1 MKKNHIILLL
11 CLLLAG
17 FSASEIFGVTKTTS
31 KSKKKATT
39 TTTKK
44 MTAKAND
51 TKPVS
56 KNDAKVEITTDEG
69 VITVLLYGDTPGHRD
84 NFLKLAKEGYYD
96 GVLFH
101 RVIKDFMVQTGDP
114 ESKNAAPGQSLG
126 AGDPNY
132 TLEAEI
138 LYPKHYHKYG
148 ALAAA
153 RTGDQV
159 NPERRSSGSQ
169 FYIVTGTKQS
179 ARTMDMLAQ
188 RMAQNVKQ
196 NYWMKLQKEN
206 MGEIRRLQSLGDRD
220 SLEAFRVKL
229 VDRLEKEVKLPEMPQ
244 QMREDYINLGG
255 APHLD
260 GEYSVFGEVLSGMD
274 VVEKIQNAETDR
286 SDRPTKDIHILKMKV
301 LSE

>member
-1 MKKNHIILLL
+1 M
-11 CLLLAG
+11 
-17 FSASEIFGVTKTTS
+17 T
-31 KSKKKATT
+31 
-39 TTTKK
+39 
-44 MTAKAND
+44 TAKGNSAPAE
-51 TKPVS
+51 K
-56 KNDAKVEITTDEG
+56 KIEKDATVEITTDKG
-69 VITVLLYGDTPGHRD
+69 VITVLLYGDTPIHRN
-84 NFLKLAKEGYYD
+84 NFLKLAEEGYYD

-114 ESKNAAPGQSLG
+114 NSKNAAPGQSLG
-126 AGDPNY
+126 SGDPNY

-179 ARTMDMLAQ
+179 QRMMDMMAD
-188 RMAQNVKQ
+188 RMAQSVKQ

-206 MGEIRRLQSLGDRD
+206 IDEIRRLQQAGDRD

-229 VDRLEKEVKLPEMPQ
+229 VERLENEVKVPEMPQ
-244 QMREDYINLGG
+244 QMKDDYINLGG

-260 GEYSVFGEVLSGMD
+260 GEYTVFGEVLNGMD
-274 VVEKIQNAETDR
+274 IIEQIQNAATDR
-286 SDRPTKDIHILKMKV
+286 NDRPTEDIHILKMKV
-301 LSE
+301 LNK